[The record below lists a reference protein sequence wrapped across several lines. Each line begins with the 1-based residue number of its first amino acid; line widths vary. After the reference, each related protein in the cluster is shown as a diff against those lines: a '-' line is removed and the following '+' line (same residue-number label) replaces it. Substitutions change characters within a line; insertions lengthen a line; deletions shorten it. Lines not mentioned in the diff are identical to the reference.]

1 MKAWLIINKYLIS
14 DSFLNL
20 KQLLMISAKKHN
32 IDLIEINNIDIIKL
46 LNENKYEK
54 PDFVLFWNKDVKL
67 AQFIENLGIK
77 VYNSSE
83 SIRLCD
89 DKALTYIALNFAKI
103 KQPKTFFSPLL
114 YYNDLTEDNEILD
127 YIINELKFPLII
139 KECSGSFG
147 NQVTLLN
154 NKEDVIKKI
163 KSLKN
168 CPYIIQEFIKTSF
181 AKDIRI
187 YIVGNKYIASMKR
200 QNFNGDFRANI
211 EMGGIGEIYY
221 PNEKQIDI
229 CIKAANALKLD
240 FCGIDLLFG
249 ENDEPILCEVN
260 SNAYFNTLDK
270 VANIKIEDYIFEH
283 IIKSQ

>member
-20 KQLLMISAKKHN
+20 KQLLLISAKKYN

-89 DKALTYIALNFAKI
+89 DKALTYIALNSANI

-127 YIINELKFPLII
+127 YIINELRFPLII

-211 EMGGIGEIYY
+211 EMGGIGEIYH

-270 VANIKIEDYIFEH
+270 VANINIEDYIFEH

>member
-1 MKAWLIINKYLIS
+1 M
-14 DSFLNL
+14 
-20 KQLLMISAKKHN
+20 
-32 IDLIEINNIDIIKL
+32 
-46 LNENKYEK
+46 
-54 PDFVLFWNKDVKL
+54 

-89 DKALTYIALNFAKI
+89 DKALTYIALNSAKI

-211 EMGGIGEIYY
+211 EMGGIGEIYH